1 MIGRFQKQI
10 TKRIAERY
18 AHMSVYLESAF
29 IARVS
34 IVAATFRFA
43 RARNGLNTKDSG
55 YGLMLAVNL

>member
-1 MIGRFQKQI
+1 M
-10 TKRIAERY
+10 
-18 AHMSVYLESAF
+18 ESAF